1 MMLVFTFQTVCIA
14 SKNTALLFHTFVKSS
29 RKMFRQ
35 GVRDINDEFEEQNRK
50 YMDCVVQY
58 HDYSISAI
66 KFNKSSFKNDFCK
79 HVAFRQTSIC
89 VRFLITSYSVLL
101 QSKSRK

>member
-1 MMLVFTFQTVCIA
+1 MEAAFTMINIMFNMFVMLVFTFQTVCIA

-50 YMDCVVQY
+50 SHGLYGP
-58 HDYSISAI
+58 IS
-66 KFNKSSFKNDFCK
+66 
-79 HVAFRQTSIC
+79 
-89 VRFLITSYSVLL
+89 
-101 QSKSRK
+101 